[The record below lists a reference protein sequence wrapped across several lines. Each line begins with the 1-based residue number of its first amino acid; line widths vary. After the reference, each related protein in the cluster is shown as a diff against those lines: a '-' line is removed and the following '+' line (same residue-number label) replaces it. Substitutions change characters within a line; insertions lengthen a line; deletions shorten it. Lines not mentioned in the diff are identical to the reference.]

1 MWYSP
6 EHLVAFSS
14 LVLLSPTTL
23 PHVGASAAAHV
34 TICDAPTFALP
45 SSVRLEPG
53 LEPVV
58 RWALTHSPT
67 LRQQCRTIL
76 AEPALRA
83 SIRVRARVPGD
94 EVRAKA
100 MFRAAPGGGTI
111 AEIELGS
118 SSDLVEL
125 LGHELEHLIERLD
138 AVDLPALVREGE
150 ARQLEGGAFETKRAI
165 AAGQRVSGEVL
176 DRSPDRIRRATGSMW
191 RAVRRLLK
199 TE

>member
-23 PHVGASAAAHV
+23 PHVDGAVAAHV
-34 TICDAPTFALP
+34 TVCDAPSYSLP
-45 SSVRLEPG
+45 PSVQLEHG
-53 LEPVV
+53 LEPLVG
-58 RWALTHSPT
+58 WALEHSPT

-76 AEPALRA
+76 AEPKLRA

-94 EVRAKA
+94 EVRARA
-100 MFRAAPGGGTI
+100 MFRGTPEGGTI

-118 SSDLVEL
+118 SSSLVEL

-138 AVDLPALVREGE
+138 GVDLRALEQEGQ
-150 ARQLEGGAFETKRAI
+150 ARRLENGAFETARAI
-165 AAGQRVSGEVL
+165 AAGQRISGEVL
-176 DRSPDRIRRATGSMW
+176 SRAPDGVRRTTGSMW